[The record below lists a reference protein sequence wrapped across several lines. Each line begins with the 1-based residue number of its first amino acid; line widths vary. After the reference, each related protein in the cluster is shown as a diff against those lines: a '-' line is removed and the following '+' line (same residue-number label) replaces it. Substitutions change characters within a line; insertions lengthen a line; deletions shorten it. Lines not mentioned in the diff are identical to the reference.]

1 MNELHEAWP
10 LLSVVV
16 PARDDAAS
24 LPATIEAIRAQEY
37 PGERE
42 IVVAVGPSS
51 DGTYEV
57 ARHLAEQYPTIRVVD
72 NPAGSTPAA
81 LNAAIAASRGE
92 VIARIDA
99 HAEPTPGYLALAVEV
114 LRETGAANVGGVQ
127 LARGEAPFQR
137 AVAAAMS
144 SRFGTGDARF
154 HYGGPPGPS
163 DTVYLGVYRRETLE
177 QVGGFDESLMRNQ
190 DYELNVRL
198 RDAGG
203 VVWFDPRLQVVY
215 RPRSSLRTLARQY
228 FDYGRW
234 KQVVVRRHP
243 RSLRWRQ
250 LVPPAAALANVAGVL
265 LGVAGIRAA
274 WLIPGTY
281 TVATVAASIHAARDE
296 GGSVMIRLPFV
307 FATMHHAWGFGFLV
321 GAKEEERRGAP
332 QPRG

>member
-1 MNELHEAWP
+1 MNELDDAWP

-37 PGERE
+37 PGEYE
-42 IVVAVGPSS
+42 IIMAVGPSA
-51 DGTYEV
+51 DGTHDV
-57 ARHLAEQYPTIRVVD
+57 ASRLAEQDRTIRVVD

-81 LNAAIAASRGE
+81 LNAAIAASQGE

-154 HYGGPPGPS
+154 HYGGPAGPS
-163 DTVYLGVYRRETLE
+163 DTVYLGVYRKEALE
-177 QVGGFDESLMRNQ
+177 QVGGFDETLVRNQ
-190 DYELNVRL
+190 DYELNIRI

-215 RPRSSLRTLARQY
+215 RPRSSLRALSRQY

-234 KQVVVRRHP
+234 KRVVAHRHP

-250 LVPPAAALANVAGVL
+250 LVPPAAAVANVAGVL
-265 LGVAGIRAA
+265 LGIAGIRTA

-281 TVATVAASIHAARDE
+281 AISTVAVSIIAARRE
-296 GGSVMIRLPFV
+296 GAGIVIRLPLV
-307 FATMHHAWGFGFLV
+307 FATMHHAWGLGFLV
-321 GAKEEERRGAP
+321 GTRAR
-332 QPRG
+332 